1 MGLFYGCCFRVCLGS
16 GVRMKVIALLMLV
29 SVAGCSSVPT
39 CATKS
44 VSVKMPA
51 SIPLLGT
58 APFVFERS
66 NTHVDCERDPEE
78 RELPAND

>member
-1 MGLFYGCCFRVCLGS
+1 
-16 GVRMKVIALLMLV
+16 MKGIALLILV
-29 SVAGCSSVPT
+29 SVAGCSSVST

-44 VSVKMPA
+44 VSVTLPA

-78 RELPAND
+78 RELPSND